1 MLRRALKAE
10 IAERKRLEAELRQAQ
25 QEQDRRVHER
35 TAALAAANRN
45 LHDEIIERE
54 RIESEL
60 EQQRAFL
67 RQIIDMLPAVVFA
80 RDHTGRFT
88 LVNRAMAHLYGTTP
102 EMLLGKT
109 DADVNPD
116 AATVDAIWREDQ
128 EILREHAER
137 VIAERVVIDASG
149 TTRRLHII
157 KRPLFDAAGAA
168 FQVLGVATDISERQ
182 SMEEQLRQANHE
194 LTRWVQNLEQRNRD
208 MTLLT
213 EMSDLLQS
221 CQALDEAYQVVA
233 RFASQMF
240 SQQSGALYVT
250 NTSHALLEAVARWG
264 DHPPDELVFGPE
276 GCWALRSGQP
286 HHVEQGHSGPRCR
299 HVAATGMLDNAF
311 SYICL
316 PLQAQ
321 GKTLGV
327 LHIRHMPDAS
337 RYEYERMARL
347 GLMVARHLA
356 LALANL
362 QLRAQLHDLSIC
374 DPLTGLY
381 NRRYLDEALERELLR
396 ATRHQ
401 HPVGVIMLDIDH
413 FKRFNDTYGHD
424 AGDALLRALGAFLQ
438 NNVRGE
444 DIACRY
450 GGEEFTLILPTASL
464 SDTQARAEDL
474 RASINHLQAM
484 HIDQWIG
491 HITISLGAAC
501 FPQHGTTSDALIR
514 AADRALYQAKM
525 AGRNCVIVAE

>member
-1 MLRRALKAE
+1 
-10 IAERKRLEAELRQAQ
+10 
-25 QEQDRRVHER
+25 
-35 TAALAAANRN
+35 
-45 LHDEIIERE
+45 
-54 RIESEL
+54 
-60 EQQRAFL
+60 
-67 RQIIDMLPAVVFA
+67 MLPAVVFA

-88 LVNRAMAHLYGTTP
+88 LVNRAMAQLYGTTP
-102 EMLLGKT
+102 EALIGKT
-109 DADVNPD
+109 DADVHPD
-116 AATVDAIWREDQ
+116 PDVVAAIQREDQ
-128 EILREHAER
+128 EMLQDHRERIIAER
-137 VIAERVVIDASG
+137 VITDAQG
-149 TTRRLHII
+149 EQRRLHIV

-182 SMEEQLRQANHE
+182 HMEEQLRQVNRK
-194 LTRWVQNLEQRNRD
+194 LTYWVRDLEQRNRD

-213 EMSDLLQS
+213 EMSDVLQS
-221 CQALDEAYQVVA
+221 CQALDEAYQEVA
-233 RFASQMF
+233 RFARQMF
-240 SQQSGALYVT
+240 PRQSGALYML
-250 NTSHALLEAVARWG
+250 NDSHALLEAVARWG
-264 DHPPDELVFGPE
+264 SDPPEELVFGPE
-276 GCWALRSGQP
+276 GCWALRSGHP

-299 HVAATGMLDNAF
+299 HVTLTGMLHDAF
-311 SYICL
+311 PYMCI

-327 LHIRHMPDAS
+327 LHIRYMPATS
-337 RYEYERMARL
+337 RYDYERLARL
-347 GLMVARHLA
+347 GLMVARHLS

-362 QLRAQLHDLSIC
+362 QLRAQLHDLSIR

-413 FKRFNDTYGHD
+413 FKQFNDTYGHD
-424 AGDALLRALGAFLQ
+424 AGDALLRALGTFLL
-438 NNVRGE
+438 NNIRGE

-501 FPQHGTTSDALIR
+501 FPQHGTSGDGLVR

-525 AGRNCVIVAE
+525 AGRNCVVVAS